1 MRENVECFSNCLSI
15 NVIRS
20 YLCKTKELCCF
31 APVVLNEIGKINAI
45 CEGFVI
51 TETHGTYTVLDV
63 NVKEQKS
70 VYAIFADEFM
80 TQKILGCIEIH
91 RTRIFYGPFH
101 SKLNLETSLICKW
114 NVLYP
119 IINSMI
125 ITKNEEI
132 LNYLFEKVKD

>member
-1 MRENVECFSNCLSI
+1 MRSSVYNAKELCYIAPVLLNESGKI
-15 NVIRS
+15 NVI
-20 YLCKTKELCCF
+20 F
-31 APVVLNEIGKINAI
+31 
-45 CEGFVI
+45 EGFVI

-101 SKLNLETSLICKW
+101 SKLNLETS
-114 NVLYP
+114 